1 MTKLSQVTELNIYPS
16 SQAGTV
22 LELSDLVESA
32 LVMSG
37 YSLDQGDVQSVILDE
52 CRYYSGWAMF
62 EAQKSSVIS
71 LDDSLVLDAYEW
83 SILEPAIRAH
93 LDLKQAQRMESIKS
107 LGASD
112 FGLSVSEARQIYI
125 QERAE
130 MPKTA
135 FVEPPYSLELD

>member
-1 MTKLSQVTELNIYPS
+1 MTTLSQVTELNIYPS

-22 LELSDLVESA
+22 AELSDLVTNE
-32 LVMSG
+32 LLMSG
-37 YSLDQGDVQSVILDE
+37 YSLGQDDVQSIILAE

-93 LDLKQAQRMESIKS
+93 LDLRQAQHMEAIKS
-107 LGASD
+107 IGSTD
-112 FGLSVSEARQIYI
+112 FGLSVSEARQIYL

-130 MPKTA
+130 VPKTA

>member
-1 MTKLSQVTELNIYPS
+1 MTELSRVTELNVYPS

-22 LELSDLVESA
+22 EELADLVAHE

-37 YSLDQGDVQSVILDE
+37 YSLDQDDVKTVILAE

-71 LDDSLVLDAYEW
+71 LDGSLILDAYEW

-107 LGASD
+107 TGLAD
-112 FGLSVSEARQIYI
+112 FGLSVSEAKGIYS
-125 QERAE
+125 QERSE
-130 MPKTA
+130 IPKTA
-135 FVEPPYSLELD
+135 FVEHPYSLELD

>member
-22 LELSDLVESA
+22 AELSDLVANELS
-32 LVMSG
+32 MSG
-37 YSLDQGDVQSVILDE
+37 YSLGQDDVQSIILAE

-93 LDLKQAQRMESIKS
+93 LDLRQAQHMEAIKS
-107 LGASD
+107 IGSTD
-112 FGLSVSEARQIYI
+112 FGLSVSEARQIYL

-130 MPKTA
+130 VPKTA

>member
-1 MTKLSQVTELNIYPS
+1 MTQLSQVTQLNIYPS

-22 LELSDLVESA
+22 AELSDLVTHE

-37 YSLDQGDVQSVILDE
+37 YSLDQDDVQSIILAE

-62 EAQKSSVIS
+62 EAQKNSVIS
-71 LDDSLVLDAYEW
+71 LDGGLILDAYEW

-107 LGASD
+107 IGSAD

-130 MPKTA
+130 IPKTS
-135 FVEPPYSLELD
+135 FIEPPYSLELD

>member
-1 MTKLSQVTELNIYPS
+1 MTKLSRVTELNLYPS
-16 SQAGTV
+16 SQAGSV
-22 LELSDLVESA
+22 AELSDLVTNE

-37 YSLDQGDVQSVILDE
+37 YSLDQDDVQTIILAE

-71 LDDSLVLDAYEW
+71 LNGSLVLDAYEW

-93 LDLKQAQRMESIKS
+93 LDLKQAQRMEAIKS
-107 LGASD
+107 TGSVD
-112 FGLSVSEARQIYI
+112 FGLSVSEAKNIYS

-130 MPKTA
+130 IPKTS
-135 FVEPPYSLELD
+135 FIEPPYSLELD

>member
-1 MTKLSQVTELNIYPS
+1 MTKLSRVTELNLYPS
-16 SQAGTV
+16 SQAGSV
-22 LELSDLVESA
+22 AELSDLVTNE

-37 YSLDQGDVQSVILDE
+37 YSLDQDDVQTIILAE

-71 LDDSLVLDAYEW
+71 LDGSLVLDAYEW

-93 LDLKQAQRMESIKS
+93 LDLKQAQRMEAIKS
-107 LGASD
+107 TGSVD
-112 FGLSVSEARQIYI
+112 FGLSVSEAKNIYS

-130 MPKTA
+130 IPKTS
-135 FVEPPYSLELD
+135 FIEPPYSLELD

>member
-22 LELSDLVESA
+22 AELSDLVANELS
-32 LVMSG
+32 MSG
-37 YSLDQGDVQSVILDE
+37 YSLGQDDVQSIILAE

-93 LDLKQAQRMESIKS
+93 LDLRQAQHMEAIKS
-107 LGASD
+107 IGSTD
-112 FGLSVSEARQIYI
+112 FGLSVSEARQIYS

-130 MPKTA
+130 VPKTA

>member
-1 MTKLSQVTELNIYPS
+1 MTTLSQVIELNIYPS

-22 LELSDLVESA
+22 AELSDLVTNE
-32 LVMSG
+32 LLMSG
-37 YSLDQGDVQSVILDE
+37 YSLGQDDVQSIILAE

-93 LDLKQAQRMESIKS
+93 LDLRQAQHMEAIKS
-107 LGASD
+107 LGATD
-112 FGLSVSEARQIYI
+112 FGLSVSEARQIYL

-130 MPKTA
+130 VPKTA

>member
-1 MTKLSQVTELNIYPS
+1 MTTLSQVIELNIYPS

-22 LELSDLVESA
+22 AELSDLVTNELS
-32 LVMSG
+32 MSG
-37 YSLDQGDVQSVILDE
+37 YSLGQDDVQSIILAE

-93 LDLKQAQRMESIKS
+93 LDLRQAQHMESIKS
-107 LGASD
+107 LGATD
-112 FGLSVSEARQIYI
+112 FGLSVSEARQIYL

-130 MPKTA
+130 VPKTA

>member
-1 MTKLSQVTELNIYPS
+1 MTQLSQVTQLNIYPS

-22 LELSDLVESA
+22 TELSDLVTHE

-37 YSLDQGDVQSVILDE
+37 YSLDQDDVQSIILAE

-62 EAQKSSVIS
+62 EAQKNSVIS
-71 LDDSLVLDAYEW
+71 LDGGLILDAYEW

-107 LGASD
+107 IGSAD

-130 MPKTA
+130 IPKTS
-135 FVEPPYSLELD
+135 FIEPPYSLELD

>member
-22 LELSDLVESA
+22 AELSDLVANELS
-32 LVMSG
+32 MSG
-37 YSLDQGDVQSVILDE
+37 YSLGQDDVQSIILAE

-93 LDLKQAQRMESIKS
+93 LDLRQAQHMEAIKS
-107 LGASD
+107 IGSTD
-112 FGLSVSEARQIYI
+112 FGLTVSEARQIYL

-130 MPKTA
+130 VPKTA
-135 FVEPPYSLELD
+135 FVEPPYSVELD